1 MKVKLNRK
9 QIEVIRR
16 ELKETERRN
25 FKTEDVSE
33 VFKMLQYWGKSVGR
47 GEAKIKTV
55 AELADGYLCRVNSTF
70 REMMKAYIKQ
80 IRGRKAEEHLQAKQD
95 REMQDN
101 ADRYDQ
107 LIREAEEES
116 SKPRGPQ

>member
-55 AELADGYLCRVNSTF
+55 AELPGGYLCRVNSTF

-80 IRGRKAEEHLQAKQD
+80 IRKRKAEEHLQTKQD

-107 LIREAEEES
+107 LIREAEEGS
-116 SKPRGPQ
+116 SKPRGLH

>member
-9 QIEVIRR
+9 QIEIIRR

-25 FKTEDVSE
+25 YKTEDVSQ

-80 IRGRKAEEHLQAKQD
+80 IRKRKAEEHLQAKQD
-95 REMQDN
+95 REIQEN
-101 ADRYDQ
+101 AERYDQ
-107 LIREAEEES
+107 LIREAEEGL
-116 SKPRGPQ
+116 SKP

>member
-1 MKVKLNRK
+1 MKVKLNSK
-9 QIEVIRR
+9 QIEIIRR

-25 FKTEDVSE
+25 FETEDVAE

-80 IRGRKAEEHLQAKQD
+80 IRERKAEQYLEAKQE

-101 ADRYDQ
+101 AERYDR
-107 LIREAEEES
+107 LILEAKEDA
-116 SKPRGPQ
+116 SKPKGLH